1 MYHSFSAQKT
11 AYDFSSDF
19 GLGLTNKTVV
29 ENGEKYGINVLTER
43 KKEGIVKRFFRALK
57 EPMILILIFGLILT
71 VGVNIGKALKTG
83 DGDFTE
89 CVGIAVA
96 ILLSVVITLV
106 MEGSSEKAFAAL
118 NKIYDS
124 LSVKVIR
131 DGKVVV
137 IPQNEV
143 VAGDLVLLEAGD
155 KVIADGRI
163 IEDNS
168 LSIDESALTGESKPV
183 KKRADVLL
191 SVGVPLAERINCA
204 YSGTFVTSGSG
215 KMIVTAVGD
224 STEIGR
230 IAREISA
237 SKTDDSPL
245 QKKLNKLGKTVTAVG
260 IITAVF
266 VFIVSAIRL
275 YNVGNFTFS
284 SAQELFISAIILI
297 VAAVPEGLPT
307 IVAISLALNMIKL
320 SKENALVKK
329 MTATETA
336 GAVSVILSDKTGTLT
351 KNKMAV
357 DSVCVG
363 ETCVKATDEI
373 KDVLL
378 ENFALNT
385 AATFAGGRAEGSGT
399 EKAIIELFRA
409 KSKTDLNV
417 FRAKYKVIAREEF
430 SSEKKYMTTTVD
442 VGGIERTYI
451 KGAPEKILPVCT
463 LTQNQRAGVLA
474 AMEKKERNAKRIL
487 SFAHRDG
494 VEGEY
499 VFDGF
504 VSISDP
510 VREDAARAVADCKR
524 AGINVKMLTGDNK
537 ITAFAVAKEL
547 GIADGEEMVVNASDI
562 ENLDQ
567 PALIRALSKIT
578 VIARSTPTVK
588 LKIVNAL
595 KHAGEVVAVTGDGI
609 NDAPAIRHADI
620 GIAMG
625 KTGSEITKEAADCV
639 LTDDSFSTVV
649 KAVSFGRNVY
659 KNLQRFILF
668 QLSVN
673 FSALLFI
680 TLTCVLGLPSPF
692 NTLQLLWINVIM
704 DGPPALTLGLE
715 PPSDKLMKNSPVR
728 KDEGILNAKMLMRIA
743 FNGALVAGVLISQYL
758 FNFLGANATEKN
770 GVIFTLF
777 ILFQLFNAF
786 NCRELGTE
794 SIFKRLSKNK
804 LMVLTFA
811 GVFLI
816 HVFIVTV
823 FSELFGIGAMSIS
836 ILFKCVL
843 VSSSIVA
850 FSETYK
856 LVYKTVFQ
864 KRGTVFADNKKF
876 FGVNKK
882 RC

>member
-1 MYHSFSAQKT
+1 
-11 AYDFSSDF
+11 
-19 GLGLTNKTVV
+19 
-29 ENGEKYGINVLTER
+29 
-43 KKEGIVKRFFRALK
+43 
-57 EPMILILIFGLILT
+57 
-71 VGVNIGKALKTG
+71 KTG

-89 CVGIAVA
+89 CLGIALA
-96 ILLSVVITLV
+96 ILLSVFITLV
-106 MEGSSEKAFAAL
+106 MEGSSLKAFAAL

-124 LSVKVIR
+124 LAVKVIR
-131 DGKVVV
+131 DGKTVV

-143 VAGDLVLLEAGD
+143 VAGDLILLEAGD
-155 KVIADGRI
+155 KIIADGRI
-163 IEDNS
+163 IESNS

-191 SVGVPLAERINCA
+191 SVSVPLAERVNCA
-204 YSGTFVTSGSG
+204 YSGTFVTAGSG
-215 KMIVTAVGD
+215 KMLVTAVGD
-224 STEIGR
+224 FTEIGR
-230 IAREISA
+230 IAREISV

-260 IITAVF
+260 IITAAF
-266 VFIVSAIRL
+266 VFIISAVRL
-275 YNVGNFTFS
+275 YNGGNFTFS
-284 SAQELFISAIILI
+284 SVQELFISAIILI

-336 GAVSVILSDKTGTLT
+336 GAVSVICSDKTGTLT

-363 ETCVKATDEI
+363 ETCTKSTGEI
-373 KDVLL
+373 KGILL

-385 AATFAGGRAEGSGT
+385 TATFSGGKAQGSGT
-399 EKAIIELFRA
+399 EKAIIEFFRS
-409 KSKTDLNV
+409 KSKTDLNS
-417 FRAKYKVIAREEF
+417 FRAKYGLIAREDF
-430 SSEKKYMTTTVD
+430 SSEKKYMTTTVAIS
-442 VGGIERTYI
+442 GTERTYI
-451 KGAPEKILPVCT
+451 KGAPEKVLPLCS
-463 LTQNQRAGVLA
+463 LSLSQRAGIFS
-474 AMEKKERNAKRIL
+474 AMEKKERDAKRVL

-494 VEGEY
+494 GEEKY

-504 VSISDP
+504 ISISDP
-510 VREDAARAVADCKR
+510 VRADAERAIAECKR
-524 AGINVKMLTGDNK
+524 AGIGVKMLTGDNK
-537 ITAFAVAKEL
+537 ITAYAIAREL
-547 GIADGEEMVVNASDI
+547 GIADSESMVVNASDV
-562 ENLDQ
+562 EDLDEQ
-567 PALIRALSKIT
+567 SLIRALSKIT

-588 LKIVNAL
+588 LKVVNAL
-595 KHAGEVVAVTGDGI
+595 KRAGEVVAVTGDGI

-625 KTGSEITKEAADCV
+625 GTGSEITKEAADCV
-639 LTDDSFSTVV
+639 LTDDSFATVV

-659 KNLQRFILF
+659 KNLQRFISF

-715 PPSDKLMKNSPVR
+715 PPSDKLMKNSPVK
-728 KDEGILNAKMLMRIA
+728 KDEGILNAKMLLRIA
-743 FNGALVAGVLISQYL
+743 FNGALVAGVLIAQYV
-758 FNFLGANATEKN
+758 FNFMGATAGEKN
-770 GVIFTLF
+770 GTIFTLF

-794 SIFKRLSKNK
+794 SIFKRLNKNK

-811 GVFLI
+811 CVFLLHI
-816 HVFIVTV
+816 FMVTV
-823 FSELFGIGAMSIS
+823 FSGLFGIGAMRIS
-836 ILFKCVL
+836 MLLKCVL
-843 VSSSIVA
+843 VSSSIVI

-856 LVYKTVFQ
+856 LVYRIFFRKREPIFTV
-864 KRGTVFADNKKF
+864 NKKY

-882 RC
+882 RVQRID